1 MFHWLLGN
9 QLVYIAAYTSMYE
22 ANFRSVHPYI
32 YLSIIWQIH
41 HVYTIYFWT
50 NVRVSLTLSSNYP
63 EACDY

>member
-1 MFHWLLGN
+1 MVMTRLL
-9 QLVYIAAYTSMYE
+9 VEVEVMYYEISAAP
-22 ANFRSVHPYI
+22 NFRSVHPYI